1 MIRLCAECHAVRE
14 RDFSL
19 LAERADDLSTDGMLV
34 RSDLPVTV
42 GEDVLVALRLPP
54 HGSWIDAEA
63 RVLKVDEEPNDR
75 GRVLVQLGFER
86 IDRVSRLMLCE
97 VLLDRLIDALE

>member
-19 LAERADDLSTDGMLV
+19 LAERADDLSTDGMVV
-34 RSDLPVTV
+34 RSELPVTV
-42 GEDVLVALRLPP
+42 GDDVLVSLRLPP
-54 HGSWIDAEA
+54 LGSWIDAEA
-63 RVLKVDEEPNDR
+63 RVLRVEDEPNDR
-75 GRVLVQLGFER
+75 GRLIELGFER

-97 VLLDRLIDALE
+97 VLLDRLLDALE